1 MLETV
6 SLADAEVMALTTAS
20 IAEIDARYGGEPG
33 SGGPPRPEEFAAPA
47 GTFLLARVDGRPAGC
62 GGLCRQNAETA
73 EVRRMYVV
81 PEARGRG
88 IGRVLLTGLVEAAGE
103 LGYRRVRLET
113 GDKQHEAMGLYTDA
127 GFRPIPCWGP
137 YADDPK
143 SVCLELELETR
154 RLAIETPAHP
164 AHSPPHDAPRRRELT
179 PPAHGTRCAWLP
191 PGPAVA
197 HSVREIS
204 RLSARGP
211 CVSARA
217 APAARAPRRARTA
230 PGSAHR
236 RRRRASIPGR

>member
-62 GGLCRQNAETA
+62 GGLCRQDAETA

-137 YADDPK
+137 YAEDPK
-143 SVCLELELETR
+143 SVCLELELE
-154 RLAIETPAHP
+154 
-164 AHSPPHDAPRRRELT
+164 
-179 PPAHGTRCAWLP
+179 
-191 PGPAVA
+191 PGDWP
-197 HSVREIS
+197 
-204 RLSARGP
+204 
-211 CVSARA
+211 
-217 APAARAPRRARTA
+217 
-230 PGSAHR
+230 
-236 RRRRASIPGR
+236 